1 MGDISRHFSRSEFAC
16 RKGEGPCPYCG
27 GKVPPDSVLIP
38 LTAKLEQLR
47 IALGNKPIRINS
59 AYRCKERNAEL
70 ADAAPTSQHLTGNA
84 VDIAIPGG
92 RRGVINAAIQ
102 AARAGFTGIGV
113 DVRRYNYIHVDLRDK
128 QSYQKADVW
137 YYE

>member
-1 MGDISRHFSRSEFAC
+1 MKLTPNFDTEEFQCKMGGA
-16 RKGEGPCPYCG
+16 PCIYCG
-27 GKVPPDSVLIP
+27 GQTPPEA
-38 LTAKLEQLR
+38 TMRRMAEKLEVLR
-47 IALGNKPIRINS
+47 GLLGNKPIKIDS
-59 AYRCKERNAEL
+59 GFRCQKRNAL
-70 ADAAPTSQHLTGNA
+70 LKDASPNSQHLTGNA

>member
-27 GKVPPDSVLIP
+27 GKVPPDSVLLP

-84 VDIAIPGG
+84 VDIAIDGG
-92 RRGVINAAIQ
+92 REACISAAIQ
-102 AARAGFTGIGV
+102 AARVGFNGIGV
-113 DVRRYNYIHVDLRDK
+113 DVRNYRYIHVDMRYKKL
-128 QSYQKADVW
+128 
-137 YYE
+137 YEPLSICFYK